1 MPGQRNKL
9 DRCYTDKQIEFG
21 RRSVAAMKSRTPS
34 NMIRFEIFSPYP
46 LHGFILLSLAAI
58 RMLDSYYDCY
68 NLFYVSVFR
77 GL

>member
-1 MPGQRNKL
+1 MLQIMPGQRNKL

-21 RRSVAAMKSRTPS
+21 RISVAAMKSRTPS

-46 LHGFILLSLAAI
+46 LAAI
-58 RMLDSYYDCY
+58 RMLNSYYDCY